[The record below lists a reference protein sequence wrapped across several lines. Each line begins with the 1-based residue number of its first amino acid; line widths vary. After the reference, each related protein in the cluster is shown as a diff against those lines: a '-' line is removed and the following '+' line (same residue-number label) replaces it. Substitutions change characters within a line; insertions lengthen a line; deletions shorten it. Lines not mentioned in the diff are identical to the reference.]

1 MFDTVAP
8 YLTFWG
14 TGALITLVLSVAAF
28 PVAIALGIAAAL
40 AASTGRGP
48 RARTALSYM
57 ALFRALPE
65 VLVIFAIFYGSTILL
80 RRVEAWTGVFLPDVS
95 PVLAALVALSVQFG
109 AYAAVIFSDWLRVF
123 PRGLLEAGAAVG
135 MTNSQVRLRI
145 LVPLLLRQST
155 PALGNLM
162 LVLLKVSA
170 LVSLIGVEELSRRTT
185 IVAGSTRDPLL
196 CYAIAAAM
204 YLAIT
209 AVTSTAQAWIET
221 RIRATG

>member
-8 YLTFWG
+8 YLVFWG

-28 PVAIALGIAAAL
+28 PVAIAIGIAAAL

-48 RARTALSYM
+48 QARMAVSYM
-57 ALFRALPE
+57 AIFRALPE
-65 VLVIFAIFYGSTILL
+65 VLVIFAIFYGSNILL
-80 RRVEAWTGVFLPDVS
+80 RWLGAWTEVPFPAVS

-135 MTNSQVRLRI
+135 MTNTQVRLRI
-145 LVPLLLRQST
+145 IVPLLLRQSA

-170 LVSLIGVEELSRRTT
+170 LVSLIGVEELSRRTA

-196 CYAIAAAM
+196 CYTIAAVM